1 MKNLKQLCLVLSVGG
16 MTALSIAACG
26 DDTTP
31 PPGTAGTTGTAGTGT
46 AGTGTAGTGTAGTGT
61 AGTGTAGTG
70 TAGTGTAGTSTGG
83 TGTAGTASGGT
94 GGASGG
100 SGGASGGTGGAS
112 GGSGGA
118 SGGSGG
124 ASGGSGGAGGGSGP
138 MCSDIDGPST
148 DSATCATYCTDAVAT
163 CGAEA
168 STMMKVKD
176 AQTCATF
183 CATFTQTQLC
193 CRAYHVKNAATQGKD
208 PHCKHA
214 VGIEMCQ

>member
-31 PPGTAGTTGTAGTGT
+31 PTGTAGSNGSAGMGTAGTGT
-46 AGTGTAGTGTAGTGT
+46 AGTGTAGTGTAGT
-61 AGTGTAGTG
+61 A
-70 TAGTGTAGTSTGG
+70 TGG
-83 TGTAGTASGGT
+83 T
-94 GGASGG
+94 
-100 SGGASGGTGGAS
+100 GGASGGTGGAS
-112 GGSGGA
+112 GGSGGKGGSGGA
-118 SGGSGG
+118 SGGSGGSGG
-124 ASGGSGGAGGGSGP
+124 ASGGSGGGGGSGGASGP
-138 MCSDIDGPST
+138 MCPNIDGPS
-148 DSATCATYCTDAVAT
+148 DASATCATYCTDAVAT

-168 STMMKVKD
+168 NTMMKVKD

-193 CRAYHVKNAATQGKD
+193 CRAYHVKNAATGD
-208 PHCKHA
+208 APTHCKHA

>member
-70 TAGTGTAGTSTGG
+70 TAGTGTAGTGTAG

-100 SGGASGGTGGAS
+100 TGGAS
-112 GGSGGA
+112 GGSGGK
-118 SGGSGG
+118 GGSGG

-138 MCSDIDGPST
+138 MCADIDGPST

-163 CGAEA
+163 CGAE
-168 STMMKVKD
+168 SNTMMKVKD

>member
-1 MKNLKQLCLVLSVGG
+1 MKNLKQLCLFLSVGSIA
-16 MTALSIAACG
+16 TLSIGACS
-26 DDTTP
+26 DDPATSGNTAGMATGGTTP
-31 PPGTAGTTGTAGTGT
+31 TAGTPAGGTASTAGTPAGGTTST
-46 AGTGTAGTGTAGTGT
+46 AGTPAGGTASTAGT
-61 AGTGTAGTG
+61 
-70 TAGTGTAGTSTGG
+70 
-83 TGTAGTASGGT
+83 
-94 GGASGG
+94 
-100 SGGASGGTGGAS
+100 AS

-124 ASGGSGGAGGGSGP
+124 ASGGKGGTGGASGGSGGKAGAGGTGGGGGSGGAAGP
-138 MCSDIDGPST
+138 MCPDIEGPST

-193 CRAYHVKNAATQGKD
+193 CRAYHVKNAATGKD
-208 PHCKHA
+208 PHCKHT
-214 VGIEMCQ
+214 VGIESCQ